1 MNGLREECFFA
12 LHVVLTTVRCSLPL
26 TGEPGGP
33 EGVGEPSEVT
43 TQKVAGLGYLYPSL
57 PFLPVSPC
65 QLATRAPF
73 MLWEFLLSPASL
85 GVEEENVERQRWKE
99 VEMTV

>member
-1 MNGLREECFFA
+1 MSQGAQKGWGN
-12 LHVVLTTVRCSLPL
+12 LP
-26 TGEPGGP
+26 
-33 EGVGEPSEVT
+33 EVT
-43 TQKVAGLGYLYPSL
+43 KQKVAGLGYLYPSL
-57 PFLPVSPC
+57 PFLPVSLC

-99 VEMTV
+99 VEMAV